1 MMIEEVRFAAGAVW
15 FVHVSFDFA
24 AGAVWFVRVPFGVV
38 SLALAGAVWFVRVP
52 FNVGT

>member
-1 MMIEEVRFAAGAVW
+1 MTIEWVWFTAGAVW

-52 FNVGT
+52 FDVGT